1 MVCYAVIGNIPARS
15 EKGSVL
21 YTPMG
26 HSPIPFP
33 SKKSGEKSWLSNLYI
48 YYNRKD
54 KARIYIYVYITD
66 IEISSSPCSC
76 LHMNKLFMMFSIK
89 FARTKNCER
98 NLILTTNFVKEK
110 KENDKVLS
118 EKMNKAKFTFI
129 FDPTLNH
136 LELPSACLPVPYFLE
151 IKRVV

>member
-1 MVCYAVIGNIPARS
+1 
-15 EKGSVL
+15 
-21 YTPMG
+21 MG

-33 SKKSGEKSWLSNLYI
+33 SKNRERKADYQTFIYTIIEKIKQEYI
-48 YYNRKD
+48 
-54 KARIYIYVYITD
+54 YITD

-136 LELPSACLPVPYFLE
+136 LELPPACLPVPYFLE
-151 IKRVV
+151 NKRVVQHVYTCTNLYGTNLYVDIKS